1 MLAWPLQRLGIN
13 AVAIWCRLPRRVRKS
28 DIKVGVFV
36 LFGLVLAA
44 LVIFLIGDT
53 RRLFER
59 AHTYHLAFEDIAGL
73 KKGAPV
79 QMGGLMIGHVETIDY
94 SKDASDPHIYVTIE
108 VVAGAASRLRVDGV
122 ASIVNKGFLGDKMLL
137 ISRGES
143 SEAVPSG
150 GTVKSDEPSD
160 LMKKF
165 SQIGGEAEATM
176 GDVKRVAAAL
186 ADEQLHADIRASAKK
201 VDRILG
207 EVTEGQGYPHRL
219 LSDPEEAKRISRTI
233 ENLDKSAAELALTL
247 RDVRQLAEQVKS
259 GPGFAHD
266 LIYGEGVS
274 KPLAQVGS
282 TAEELGL
289 TLREL
294 RTGHG
299 FAHDV
304 LFGGD
309 GAPGTPLSNVSAM
322 TADLRDIVHGVKEG
336 KGTLGALLVDPSVYE
351 DVKRLLGNV
360 ERNAVL
366 RSLVRYSIQANEGQ
380 PASAPT
386 APPAR

>member
-1 MLAWPLQRLGIN
+1 MG
-13 AVAIWCRLPRRVRKS
+13 KS

-53 RRLFER
+53 RRVFER
-59 AHTYHLAFEDIAGL
+59 AQTYKLAFEDIAGL

-79 QMGGLMIGHVETIDY
+79 QMGGMMIGHVETIDY

-108 VVAGAASRLRVDGV
+108 IVKAAAPRLRTDSV

-143 SEAVPSG
+143 TDVLPAG
-150 GTVKSDEPSD
+150 GTIRSDEPSD
-160 LMKKF
+160 PFKAFGK
-165 SQIGGEAEATM
+165 IGGEAESTM
-176 GDVKRVAAAL
+176 VDVKRVAAQL
-186 ADEQLHADIRASAKK
+186 ADEQLHTDIRAAVKK
-201 VDRILG
+201 VDRLLG
-207 EVTEGQGYPHRL
+207 EMTDGAGYPKRL
-219 LSDPEEAKRISRTI
+219 LSDPDEAKRISRTI
-233 ENLDKSAAELALTL
+233 DNLDRSAAELAATL
-247 RDVRQLAEQVKS
+247 RAVRQVAEQVQN

-266 LIYGEGVS
+266 VIYGDGLK
-274 KPLAQVGS
+274 KPLEQIGGV
-282 TAEELGL
+282 AEEAGL

-294 RTGHG
+294 RTGSG

-304 LFGGD
+304 LFGGK
-309 GAPGTPLSNVSAM
+309 GVAGEALGNVTSM
-322 TADLRDIVHGVKEG
+322 TADLRDIVHGIKQG

-366 RSLVRYSIQANEGQ
+366 RSLVRYSIQQNET
-380 PASAPT
+380 T
-386 APPAR
+386 APPNPTKSP